1 MFAQKQIRARIY
13 SLTLHSTNRSYR
25 PDLIEREV
33 DENVLLFNTRC
44 KQCQK
49 DPEKMMGL
57 IIKKMQGWPNMAFC
71 QALTFVFGLT
81 GYESYGLNGWSPQ
94 DNQARKTILKRR
106 IKC

>member
-1 MFAQKQIRARIY
+1 MLTQKQIRARIY
-13 SLTLHSTNRSYR
+13 SLTFHSINRSYL

-44 KQCQK
+44 QQCQK

-71 QALTFVFGLT
+71 QALTFVFELT
-81 GYESYGLNGWSPQ
+81 GYRSYDLNGWNPP
-94 DNQARKTILKRR
+94 DHPVKKTILKRR
-106 IKC
+106 VK